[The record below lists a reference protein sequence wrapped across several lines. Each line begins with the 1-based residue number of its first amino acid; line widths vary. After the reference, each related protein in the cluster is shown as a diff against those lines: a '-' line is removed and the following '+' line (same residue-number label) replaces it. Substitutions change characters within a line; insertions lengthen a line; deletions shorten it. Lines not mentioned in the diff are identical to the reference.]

1 MPGWSPE
8 IANEFIRLSVGDRA
22 HLNQLQL
29 QELVYIAHGWRLAL
43 SGAPLTGDR
52 PEASETG
59 PMYRRLASALADYG
73 LDPVLRE
80 ITGGDSG
87 NRRIRSDLDQS
98 ERDLIGK
105 VYQCLAS
112 FESWQLSA
120 LTRKGNSPWKQVFAD
135 GAGRSRDIPH
145 KLVEAQFV
153 EFFRRSD
160 QWSSIR

>member
-98 ERDLIGK
+98 ERDLIG
-105 VYQCLAS
+105 
-112 FESWQLSA
+112 ESLPESGVVRVVA
-120 LTRKGNSPWKQVFAD
+120 IVRPDPEGKQ
-135 GAGRSRDIPH
+135 S
-145 KLVEAQFV
+145 VEAG
-153 EFFRRSD
+153 FRGRC
-160 QWSSIR
+160 R